1 MNFLFIIDQAN
12 CPKGFEPLEISHHNI
27 NKRIIILNMM
37 HNKIIGVHLVG
48 SIPLNNTGEV
58 LSKVSEILG
67 GKVKRIPDGETG
79 ERTNWTAWQ
88 LPLLKK
94 TEGLEPDLAELSKEH
109 KISAVDDRE
118 FKFLRFSDGF
128 DPREL
133 KVNPRYSEVAITSYK
148 EFARL
153 KQDNT
158 IAQNVRFQI
167 SLPTPFSVAS
177 LYIAENSRKDFIGV
191 YKTAMLNEL
200 DKIFSVI
207 PETEAAIQWDVCLEV
222 IAWEGRVA
230 SPVEDLEAYT
240 AEMTANLCN
249 AVPPDAEVG
258 IHLCYGDPG
267 HKHIVEPEDAAILM
281 RMANDISSYIY
292 RPLNWIHMPV
302 PRERH
307 DDGYFQPLRKLA
319 LQNDT
324 ELYLGLLHYT
334 DSDDGARRRIATA
347 KKYVAE
353 FGIATEC
360 GFGRRPVE
368 TVIPLLELH
377 ARSCD

>member
-1 MNFLFIIDQAN
+1 
-12 CPKGFEPLEISHHNI
+12 
-27 NKRIIILNMM
+27 MM
-37 HNKIIGVHLVG
+37 DNKIIGVHLVG

-67 GKVKRIPDGETG
+67 SKVKRIPDGETG
-79 ERTNWTAWQ
+79 ERSNWTAWQ
-88 LPLLKK
+88 LPILKK
-94 TEGLEPDLAELSKEH
+94 TEGLEPDLAEPGKEH

-118 FKFLRFSDGF
+118 FSFLRFSDGF

-133 KVNPRYSEVAITSYK
+133 KINPRYSEIAITSYK

-158 IAQNVRFQI
+158 IGLDVRFQI

-207 PETEAAIQWDVCLEV
+207 PEAEAAIQWDVCLEV

-249 AVPPDAEVG
+249 AVPPDAEAG

-281 RMANDISSYIY
+281 RMANDISSYMN

-324 ELYLGLLHYT
+324 ELYLGLIHYT
-334 DSDDGARRRIATA
+334 DSDDGVRRRIATA
-347 KKYVAE
+347 KKYVPE